1 MKLNKIEKI
10 VVIVILLGLILG
22 GGFFLFVMPS
32 YKKIDAAQKKLD
44 SNLQEQAQ
52 LNERLSRLDTI
63 DGDIDQQKK
72 DALKYEGTFY
82 PDLTTFETSEIAMA
96 YMKKCGLEA
105 HAISVTPLTA
115 RDLTLEYSSPVEIK
129 YDLKTYGRSAK
140 ESENAGD
147 EAELTG
153 TFEEN
158 GKKYSIVINNL
169 SSVQILKED
178 GTPVT
183 SYTENMQKV
192 YKAAVCRY
200 AQTNGLSQTVAVT
213 QARYEVTG
221 KFADYMKFIDY
232 VYSLPRATSFI
243 SVNIPMTVE
252 LKKDNK
258 KGDQDDSST
267 YIGEDGYAY
276 SAEEAKAMVVPV
288 TNDTQITKELTL
300 TFFSVEPMNSMHSVD
315 ADGTEVIVD
324 QRSKVY

>member
-44 SNLQEQAQ
+44 ANLQEQAQ
-52 LNERLSRLDTI
+52 LNDRLSRLDTI
-63 DGDIDQQKK
+63 DGDITAKK
-72 DALKYEGTFY
+72 QDALKYEGTFY
-82 PDLTTFETSEIAMA
+82 PDLTTYEASEIAMA

-105 HAISVTPLTA
+105 HAISITPLTT
-115 RDLTLEYSSPVEIK
+115 RDLTLEYSTPVDIK

-140 ESENAGD
+140 EAEGGT

-169 SSVQILKED
+169 SNVQILKED

-183 SYTENMQKV
+183 TYTENMQKV

-200 AQTNGLSQTVAVT
+200 AQENNMAQTVAVT
-213 QARYEVTG
+213 QAKYEVTG
-221 KFADYMKFIDY
+221 KFEDYMKFVDY
-232 VYSLPRATSFI
+232 IYARPKATSFV
-243 SVNIPMTVE
+243 SVAIPMTVE
-252 LKKDNK
+252 IKKDK
-258 KGDQDDSST
+258 KDGQSDSAS
-267 YIGEDGYAY
+267 YIGEDGYVY
-276 SAEEAKAMVVPV
+276 TEEEAAAMVVPV
-288 TNDTQITKELTL
+288 TKDTEISKELTL
-300 TFFSVEPMNSMHSVD
+300 TFFSVEPMDSQHSVD
-315 ADGTEVIVD
+315 ADGTEVVVD
-324 QRSKVY
+324 ERTKVY